1 MQAQSVDRKDEPG
14 RQMATGVIAA
24 AVTVLIWSLWIVT
37 TRQAA
42 TVHLPAAWLGMTRFA
57 VPAVALVPFWW
68 RLGLLPR
75 GVPVHLMAMMVAGAG
90 APYFVLV
97 ATGMHYASAAE
108 SGVLLG
114 GTMPMFAALFSAAID
129 RERFGASR
137 IAGFALVL
145 IAMAAIGG
153 PAVVHGEG
161 AGRCLV
167 VVGAAMWAVYTH
179 AYHRSGL
186 AALPAAGIIAAWST
200 IILLPF
206 ALMQGSDVLLAAGPG
221 LLAGEVLS
229 QGVLSGIVALACYGM
244 AVRILGSSRAALIAA
259 LPPAVAAVLA
269 IPMLGEV
276 PAPMTLG
283 GVVLVVAGVALAT
296 GAVKLRGCRA
306 VAERA

>member
-1 MQAQSVDRKDEPG
+1 MHIKGIDRSDEPG
-14 RQMATGVIAA
+14 RRMVTGVIAA

-42 TVHLPAAWLGMTRFA
+42 TVHLPAAWLAITRFA
-57 VPAVALVPFWW
+57 VPAVALAPFWW

-75 GVPVHLMAMMVAGAG
+75 GVPVHLMAMMVLGAG

-114 GTMPMFAALFSAAID
+114 GTMPLFAALFSATID

-137 IAGFALVL
+137 IAGFALVV

-153 PAVVHGEG
+153 LAVVHGQG
-161 AGRCLV
+161 AGRLLL
-167 VVGAAMWAVYTH
+167 VVGAALWAIYTL
-179 AYHRSGL
+179 AYRRSGL

-200 IILLPF
+200 ILVLPF
-206 ALMQGSDVLLAAGPG
+206 ALMEGTTALFAAGPG
-221 LLAGEVLS
+221 VLAGEVLS
-229 QGVLSGIVALACYGM
+229 QGVLSGIVALACYGT
-244 AVRILGSSRAALIAA
+244 AVRILGSSRAALIAT

-283 GVVLVVAGVALAT
+283 GVALVVVGVALAT
-296 GAVKLRGCRA
+296 GAVKLGRRRA
-306 VAERA
+306 VASGT